1 MREQINGDEGDELVT
16 LREENVRLRAEVE
29 KMTNLYEVTRTDAL
43 RNGEDATRLKA
54 ENEKLR
60 KMVRNAYNDGFNE
73 GMREHTTHRGG
84 IPWHDSKYRTA
95 LTHQE
100 GER

>member
-1 MREQINGDEGDELVT
+1 MSYDDFTATLVS
-16 LREENVRLRAEVE
+16 EN
-29 KMTNLYEVTRTDAL
+29 D
-43 RNGEDATRLKA
+43 RLKA
-54 ENEKLR
+54 EVERLR

-95 LTHQE
+95 LTQQE

>member
-1 MREQINGDEGDELVT
+1 MSYDDFTATLVS
-16 LREENVRLRAEVE
+16 EN
-29 KMTNLYEVTRTDAL
+29 D
-43 RNGEDATRLKA
+43 RLKA
-54 ENEKLR
+54 EVERLR

-73 GMREHTTHRGG
+73 GMREYTTHRGG

-95 LTHQE
+95 LTQQE